1 MTFTNVQN
9 DVFLDDNGFIL
20 NDISGSSMDYS
31 EYPTCVDE
39 SDYRPDAEQ
48 LRSLKITGQVASVSP
63 VYDTDGDINSITDDI
78 VTLRQGKLDKA
89 EVETLRK
96 NIIDSSVLDGKKA
109 HDKAVSDAID
119 STLGVNSVNE
129 GN

>member
-1 MTFTNVQN
+1 MS
-9 DVFLDDNGFIL
+9 FI
-20 NDISGSSMDYS
+20 NIYNECSEPVVVDYS
-31 EYPTCVDE
+31 DIPTCVDE

-48 LRSLKITGQVASVSP
+48 LRSLKITGQVSSVSP
-63 VYDTDGDINSITDDI
+63 VYDTDGDINSITDDV

-96 NIIDSSVLDGKKA
+96 NIIDCAVAEGEKA
-109 HDKAVSDAID
+109 HASQVSKAID
-119 STLGVNSVNE
+119 NTLGIGNVE